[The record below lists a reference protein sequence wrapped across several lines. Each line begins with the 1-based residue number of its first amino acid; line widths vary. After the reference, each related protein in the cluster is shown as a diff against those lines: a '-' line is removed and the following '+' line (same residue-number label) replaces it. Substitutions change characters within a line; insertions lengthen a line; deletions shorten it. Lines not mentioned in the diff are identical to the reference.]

1 MEMKNTYIHFFKDP
15 IQVERLFTVIDQLML
30 LKEYKEYT
38 SKDFKEAQKKM
49 NSKLADKEE
58 VCELDEETK
67 AQLRNEEKMKIEKNF
82 LVEQQNNTKLEQKLN
97 SSDRHFKV
105 QSEYAREY
113 QQHGGKLS

>member
-1 MEMKNTYIHFFKDP
+1 MVMKNTNIFFKDP
-15 IQVERLFTVIDQLML
+15 IQVERLFTVVDKMML

-38 SKDFKEAQKKM
+38 SKHFKEAQNKM

-67 AQLRNEEKMKIEKNF
+67 AQLRNEEKMKIEKKILAEKQHNI
-82 LVEQQNNTKLEQKLN
+82 KLEQKLN

-105 QSEYAREY
+105 QSEYERDY
-113 QQHGGKLS
+113 QQHGKLS